1 MSEKKL
7 EIPEL
12 KRFEYVALDKL
23 KQDSANARKHSDR
36 NIEEIM
42 MSLAE
47 FGQHAP
53 LVVQRSTNRILVGNG
68 RYEAMLQ
75 LGWDMALVLYV
86 DDDNVTAVRR
96 SLADNRIAELAEWD
110 EDALQELLQGL
121 DEDVDIP
128 GWNDEEIE
136 EILQINQMIDH
147 NADADRAGA
156 SPWERIGDDVS
167 EGVVF
172 SFGAITAKI
181 DKNIYDDF
189 LQAAPENNIQ
199 EWITAVLRHA
209 ISDS

>member
-1 MSEKKL
+1 MAKKPN
-7 EIPEL
+7 IPEL
-12 KRFEYVALDKL
+12 KQFEYVNLDNL
-23 KQDSANARKHSDR
+23 KPDPANARKHDDR
-36 NIEEIM
+36 NIEEISR
-42 MSLAE
+42 SLAE

-68 RYEAMLQ
+68 RYEAMRQ

-110 EDALQELLQGL
+110 DEALQGLLQGL
-121 DEDVDIP
+121 GEEVEIP

-136 EILQINQMIDH
+136 EILQINQIIDH
-147 NADADRAGA
+147 NANADRAGA

-181 DKNIYDDF
+181 DKNIYNDF
-189 LQAAPENNIQ
+189 LQVVPENNIQ